1 MNYKILRYG
10 QITDAGII
18 VLRLWLGITMVKYSF
33 PVVFNNGFTEFGDWL
48 GSMNFPLPY
57 FLAYCAKGGEFIGGI
72 LLVLGLFT
80 RISSVFIM
88 INMVVA
94 ALIVGQAKIFE
105 GAELA
110 FTYLLIATMVF
121 LLGPDRL
128 SLDTI
133 LGSGNNERRLS

>member
-1 MNYKILRYG
+1 MSFRILRYG

-18 VLRLWLGITMVKYSF
+18 VLRLWLGIAMVKYSF
-33 PVVFNNGFTEFGDWL
+33 PVVFNNGFAEFGDWL

-57 FLAYCAKGGEFIGGI
+57 LLAYLAKGGEFIGGI

-80 RISSVFIM
+80 RVSSVFIM
-88 INMVVA
+88 VNMAVA
-94 ALIVGQAKIFE
+94 ALIVGEAKILE

-110 FTYLLIATMVF
+110 FSYLLIATMVF

-128 SLDTI
+128 SLDAI
-133 LGSGNNERRLS
+133 LGSGKSKGELN